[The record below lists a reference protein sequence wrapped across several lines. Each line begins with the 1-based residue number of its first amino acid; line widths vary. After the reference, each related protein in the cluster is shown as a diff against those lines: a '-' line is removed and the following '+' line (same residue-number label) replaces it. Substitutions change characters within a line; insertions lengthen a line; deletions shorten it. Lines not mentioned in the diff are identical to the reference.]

1 MVLFILNTKLVKR
14 LKNKYSA
21 KETIENPN
29 IVDIKSAVIEHPKTS
44 HKLSDTTRQKGFQG
58 IGAGK
63 NYESP

>member
-1 MVLFILNTKLVKR
+1 MVLLILNTKLVKR

-29 IVDIKSAVIEHPKTS
+29 IVDIKSAVIEHPKAS
-44 HKLSDTTRQKGFQG
+44 HKLSDTTRQIGFQG